1 MSKGSVYLNIPIIG
15 RVITIWDKVF
25 CKLIVYFDGM
35 VRKEKVLLESS
46 HRIDTHIDVVIQFLE
61 VHSSVSFD
69 FCLDEYFIE
78 FW

>member
-1 MSKGSVYLNIPIIG
+1 MINIWYKVLFKLG
-15 RVITIWDKVF
+15 VSFGGLVTRKKVF
-25 CKLIVYFDGM
+25 
-35 VRKEKVLLESS
+35 LESS